1 MSTILLSLLL
11 VVLIALGL
19 AMGKRA
25 VEQFTDGGSQEQQ
38 QQQSTTKVEIDMSP
52 AMANAIR
59 DAAAVAAGANKA
71 PVTVD
76 TLKRER
82 EGRAAACPDMSKYI
96 RMDEIPCWNCTLP

>member
-1 MSTILLSLLL
+1 MSILLLSLLL
-11 VVLIALGL
+11 IVLIALGL

-25 VEQFTDGGSQEQQ
+25 VEQFTDGGSQVQQ
-38 QQQSTTKVEIDMSP
+38 ATTKVEIDMSP

-59 DAAAVAAGANKA
+59 DAAAAAAGTNKA

-82 EGRAAACPDMSKYI
+82 DGRAAACPDMSKYI

>member
-1 MSTILLSLLL
+1 MSIILLSILL

-38 QQQSTTKVEIDMSP
+38 QPATKVEIDMSP

-82 EGRAAACPDMSKYI
+82 DGRAAACPDMSKYI